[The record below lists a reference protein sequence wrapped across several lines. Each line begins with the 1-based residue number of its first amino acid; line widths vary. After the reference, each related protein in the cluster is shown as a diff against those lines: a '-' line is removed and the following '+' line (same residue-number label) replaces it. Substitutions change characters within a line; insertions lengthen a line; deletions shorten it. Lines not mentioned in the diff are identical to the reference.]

1 MWRTVVQG
9 DHCWNKKVKWK
20 RPAVRFF
27 ATAGLNESDQRVT
40 EGIWY
45 TVQDGH
51 LSLVCVVS
59 SFSMTT
65 SKLSREHPRTAFFLQ
80 LGRRSP
86 SSESSELSSKCTIV
100 CSSLSCTQ
108 PVSWHFSPAC
118 CRGGHQDICSMMFIG
133 LLVVL
138 FRLKWTTI
146 ATSRSRLFFPH
157 HSTNLHTRSLYSCS
171 WPFLKQPT
179 TAESSENFCR
189 CYKSD
194 LFLTSVVYRVKRK
207 GNSTVSCGSLWC
219 FGIK

>member
-1 MWRTVVQG
+1 MNWCTGWLLSVKTTPCTVPCYSGADWVCCWMCSAVSRISHGG
-9 DHCWNKKVKWK
+9 DATRH
-20 RPAVRFF
+20 PAWI
-27 ATAGLNESDQRVT
+27 TDCL
-40 EGIWY
+40 
-45 TVQDGH
+45 
-51 LSLVCVVS
+51 VS
-59 SFSMTT
+59 SFPQPHQNCPGSI
-65 SKLSREHPRTAFFLQ
+65 PGQPFFLQ

-146 ATSRSRLFFPH
+146 ATSRSRVFFPH